1 MNKKNAEI
9 IDFNKKKDEIE
20 KDEITEG
27 IDNIV
32 FAVIDNCFVEH
43 YDLEAAK
50 DFLMKTLIV
59 DMEDT
64 FFGRITMNCVLEQIG
79 IRGYKDEEKWLREK
93 LKPFIYDR
101 EKESPFRCW

>member
-1 MNKKNAEI
+1 MKKAEI
-9 IDFNKKKDEIE
+9 LDFTQKKEENE

-27 IDNIV
+27 IDTIV
-32 FAVIDNCFVEH
+32 LAVIDNCFVEH

-50 DFLMKTLIV
+50 DFLIKTLIV

-79 IRGYKDEEKWLREK
+79 FRGFKKEEKWLREHM
-93 LKPFIYDR
+93 KPFVYDR
-101 EKESPFRCW
+101 EKERPW